1 MTGIF
6 GEDHRGALLRQAYR
20 LVRNVADAQDL
31 VQDTLLRAYTR
42 QEQQRDPGATLA
54 WLRSILYSVFC
65 NRCVRQKRRGWRD
78 QSLDLL
84 PDKSSQLRSDHC
96 ADDPERAAL
105 NTELG
110 AVLYTAIAGLPA
122 SYRECL
128 LLCGVEGLCY
138 NATAARLNIT
148 LPVVKS
154 RLHRARRR
162 VRATLE
168 SQGYGN

>member
-6 GEDHRGALLRQAYR
+6 WEDHRGPLLRQAYR

-31 VQDTLLRAYTR
+31 VQDTFLRAYVR

-65 NRCVRQKRRGWRD
+65 NRCTRQRRRGERD
-78 QSLDLL
+78 LPLDLL
-84 PDKSSQLRSDHC
+84 PEKSPELRSGRREE
-96 ADDPERAAL
+96 DPERATL
-105 NTELG
+105 NGEMG
-110 AVLYTAIAGLPA
+110 VAVHAAIAKLPA
-122 SYRECL
+122 NYRECL
-128 LLCGVEGLCY
+128 LLCDVEGLCY
-138 NATAARLNIT
+138 NATAARLNVT

-162 VRATLE
+162 VRTLLE